1 MPMKKILLFALV
13 AAIALVMLYIGKMEQ
28 KTVRVEAL
36 PWQVE
41 VLDENRLGV
50 LGVVVGESTVWHGI
64 HKWDGRPDIGLF
76 ESPEGELRL
85 EAYFGKLKIGR
96 VVEEGSAEGEK
107 GKGIFDAYIIAR
119 LDASNEQMKEFY
131 ENKLDKKPMPSGH
144 YKYELSEKQLS
155 KAHDLPMTELSVI
168 PSTQFSE
175 EVVKQ
180 RFGEPDSIRALENE
194 RFLWLYGKKGLAMIL
209 DSEDK
214 DILHYVTP
222 ARFKDL
228 VSRLDDVEAQKVEA
242 AKKADSAEN

>member
-1 MPMKKILLFALV
+1 MKKILLFALV

-41 VLDENRLGV
+41 VLGDHRLAV
-50 LGVVVGESTVWHGI
+50 MGVVVGESSVWHGI
-64 HKWDGRPDIGLF
+64 QQWDGRPDIGLF

-96 VVEEGSAEGEK
+96 IVDQSTGK
-107 GKGIFDAYIIAR
+107 DTGKGIFDAFIIAR

-131 ENKLDKKPMPSGH
+131 ENKLEKKPMPSGH
-144 YKYELSEKQLS
+144 YKYELSEKLLS
-155 KAHDLPMTELSVI
+155 QAHDLPMTELSVI
-168 PSTQFSE
+168 PSTRFSE
-175 EVVKQ
+175 EIVKQ
-180 RFGEPDSIRALENE
+180 RFGEPDSVRELENE
-194 RFLWLYGKKGLAMIL
+194 RHLLLYSNKGLAMIL
-209 DSEDK
+209 DPEDK

-228 VSRLDDVEAQKVEA
+228 VKRLDEAEQDKG
-242 AKKADSAEN
+242 